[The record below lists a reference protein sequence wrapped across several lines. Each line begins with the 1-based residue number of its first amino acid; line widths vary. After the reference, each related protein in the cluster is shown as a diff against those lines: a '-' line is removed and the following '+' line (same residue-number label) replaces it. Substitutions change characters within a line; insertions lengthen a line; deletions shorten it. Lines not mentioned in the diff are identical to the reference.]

1 MDERVV
7 TEFIIIGQEN
17 CSYCKKAE
25 EQCRAWGLPYV
36 YYDLSHHRWLK
47 PLLAKAG
54 LTTVPQIFT
63 TTGLHI
69 GGFSDLEAWQ

>member
-7 TEFIIIGQEN
+7 TEFVIIGQEN

-25 EQCRAWGLPYV
+25 VKCLELQLPYV

-69 GGFSDLEAWQ
+69 GGFSDLEVWL